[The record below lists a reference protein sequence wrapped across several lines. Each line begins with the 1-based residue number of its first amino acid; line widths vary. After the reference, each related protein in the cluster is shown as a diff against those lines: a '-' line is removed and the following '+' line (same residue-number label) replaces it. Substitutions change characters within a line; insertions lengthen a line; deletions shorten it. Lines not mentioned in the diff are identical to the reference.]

1 MWPVPMK
8 DWWICRFFSFPVRG
22 HVCQVACEEWRQ
34 CTTWRLYPASW
45 LWQIKSSRGDED
57 VRYDDL
63 TVVFLCQHTP
73 NTDTVGSQ
81 NDARNQIYIY
91 FSSQSALSNHYCRFV
106 FPPPARLMRM
116 SPGLTGFL
124 AFRLKRCIP
133 LKMSFSGG
141 SLFWPITEAS
151 ARKRANVCIQ
161 TGCSVVCSEEVH
173 VQHWLLWTMAARY
186 YEIRDVDV

>member
-1 MWPVPMK
+1 MRTLDTMTSPWFFYVSTPQTRTRLVHRMMPET
-8 DWWICRFFSFPVRG
+8 RFTS
-22 HVCQVACEEWRQ
+22 
-34 CTTWRLYPASW
+34 
-45 LWQIKSSRGDED
+45 I
-57 VRYDDL
+57 
-63 TVVFLCQHTP
+63 
-73 NTDTVGSQ
+73 
-81 NDARNQIYIY
+81 

>member
-1 MWPVPMK
+1 MRTLDTMTSPWFFYVSTPQTRIRLVHRMMPET
-8 DWWICRFFSFPVRG
+8 RFTSISPLSQRCPIITVD
-22 HVCQVACEEWRQ
+22 
-34 CTTWRLYPASW
+34 L
-45 LWQIKSSRGDED
+45 SS
-57 VRYDDL
+57 
-63 TVVFLCQHTP
+63 
-73 NTDTVGSQ
+73 
-81 NDARNQIYIY
+81 
-91 FSSQSALSNHYCRFV
+91 
-106 FPPPARLMRM
+106 PPPARLMRM

>member
-1 MWPVPMK
+1 MRPVPMK

-22 HVCQVACEEWRQ
+22 HVCQVACKEWRQ

-91 FSSQSALSNHYCRFV
+91 FLLSVSAVQSLLWICLPPPSTFDARVSRSNRISCLQVEALHSTENVFFWREFVLADHWSIGTEKSQRVHSDRLLSRLQWGSACSALVALDY
-106 FPPPARLMRM
+106 
-116 SPGLTGFL
+116 
-124 AFRLKRCIP
+124 
-133 LKMSFSGG
+133 
-141 SLFWPITEAS
+141 
-151 ARKRANVCIQ
+151 
-161 TGCSVVCSEEVH
+161 GCTV
-173 VQHWLLWTMAARY
+173 LWN
-186 YEIRDVDV
+186 